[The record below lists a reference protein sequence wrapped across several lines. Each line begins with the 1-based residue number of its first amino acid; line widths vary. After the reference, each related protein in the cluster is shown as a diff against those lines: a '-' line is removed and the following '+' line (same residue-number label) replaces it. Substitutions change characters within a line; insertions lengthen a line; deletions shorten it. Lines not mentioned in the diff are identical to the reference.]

1 MKQVKIDKSL
11 DYYGKQISYKVSGTI
26 EQIQQIVKEYQ
37 PKKVIFTETSRYKD
51 FDSCLDYITG
61 TWIEVY
67 LLFSEEQAMLFRLS
81 NKLLDK
87 Y

>member
-1 MKQVKIDKSL
+1 MRQIKIDKSL
-11 DYYGKQISYKVSGTI
+11 DFYGKQISYRVSGTA
-26 EQIQQIVKEYQ
+26 EEVQQIVNEYQ

-61 TWIEVY
+61 AWIEVY

>member
-51 FDSCLDYITG
+51 FDSCLGYITG
-61 TWIEVY
+61 TWVEVY

-81 NKLLDK
+81 NKI
-87 Y
+87 